1 MSLFGGNT
9 FLGFQGFSKRGH
21 ERCLGARG
29 SSSAESCWEL
39 TPREGWSRDLTGLYS
54 GLAESS
60 GQSIRFHFPRICS
73 RCFLGL
79 RILVVLTWGKKSS
92 LDKLGTLTPDFP
104 TQKPTELANS
114 RDCPMEEKTW
124 YCNKTYKQKPNRNVE
139 DHMSDFNIIH
149 IKQKHDCKQ
158 NGNIE
163 KRQKT
168 NISNITKIDHT
179 HNIFSSETRK
189 NKEKHIK
196 RKHNRNKQPTHYTIQ
211 SQAENQQKHEMNIA

>member
-1 MSLFGGNT
+1 MLSRFAN
-9 FLGFQGFSKRGH
+9 
-21 ERCLGARG
+21 A
-29 SSSAESCWEL
+29 SCADM
-39 TPREGWSRDLTGLYS
+39 RD
-54 GLAESS
+54 
-60 GQSIRFHFPRICS
+60 
-73 RCFLGL
+73 
-79 RILVVLTWGKKSS
+79 KKS

-163 KRQKT
+163 K
-168 NISNITKIDHT
+168 ND
-179 HNIFSSETRK
+179 RK
-189 NKEKHIK
+189 
-196 RKHNRNKQPTHYTIQ
+196 PTYQT
-211 SQAENQQKHEMNIA
+211 

>member
-1 MSLFGGNT
+1 MICPPNEPIWWKHFPWVPRVFKKGSWEVPGGAWQFFCRILLRT
-9 FLGFQGFSKRGH
+9 YIMGGVVVG
-21 ERCLGARG
+21 
-29 SSSAESCWEL
+29 
-39 TPREGWSRDLTGLYS
+39 LTGGFYS
-54 GLAESS
+54 ELAESS

-163 KRQKT
+163 KKT
-168 NISNITKIDHT
+168 ENQ
-179 HNIFSSETRK
+179 
-189 NKEKHIK
+189 HIK
-196 RKHNRNKQPTHYTIQ
+196 HNKNRPHT
-211 SQAENQQKHEMNIA
+211 